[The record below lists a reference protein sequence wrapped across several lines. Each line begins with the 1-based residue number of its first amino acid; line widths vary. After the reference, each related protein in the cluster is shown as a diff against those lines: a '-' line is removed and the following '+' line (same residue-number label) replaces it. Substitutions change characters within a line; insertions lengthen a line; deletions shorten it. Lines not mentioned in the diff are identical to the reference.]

1 MDNIFPTSGGLNK
14 SDKEQLTGHRGIVLW
29 MCGLSG
35 SGKSTIAKE
44 LERRLHEAKI
54 STKRLDGD
62 NLRSGIN
69 SNLSFTQEDRVENN
83 RRAAEIAKLFA
94 DNGTVVIASF
104 ISPTKDIRVK
114 AKDII
119 GEDNFK
125 ELYIKASFEEC
136 ARRDVKGLYK
146 RALAGEIKNF
156 TGLDAPFVEPENP
169 FMVVDTENTDM
180 DESVQDLVEKILE
193 EIKL

>member
-1 MDNIFPTSGGLNK
+1 M
-14 SDKEQLTGHRGIVLW
+14 
-29 MCGLSG
+29 
-35 SGKSTIAKE
+35 
-44 LERRLHEAKI
+44 
-54 STKRLDGD
+54 
-62 NLRSGIN
+62 
-69 SNLSFTQEDRVENN
+69 SNRIIEFCQ
-83 RRAAEIAKLFA
+83 IAKLFA

-136 ARRDVKGLYK
+136 ARRDVKGLYQK
-146 RALAGEIKNF
+146 ALAGEIKNF

-169 FMVVDTENTDM
+169 FMIIDTENTDM
-180 DESVQDLVEKILE
+180 DESVQDLVEKILK